1 MLQEN
6 KKLKMVFTI
15 KKNNLVSKSTKAVCG
30 IQEREIVVKT
40 EDVAATKARLRARG
54 MFIVG
59 TSEAG
64 GRTRRIWFTPSVGL

>member
-1 MLQEN
+1 MAFM
-6 KKLKMVFTI
+6 KI
-15 KKNNLVSKSTKAVCG
+15 KKNNLVGRSTKAICG
-30 IQEREIVVKT
+30 LQEREIVVKA

-64 GRTRRIWFTPSVGL
+64 GRTRIIWFTPSVSL